1 MKKTYFTV
9 VAVLLVILMAGC
21 GVDTPSAPV
30 DNEEGLVITIR
41 SSDGSRSLTTPI
53 AAAGA
58 DFFEVVFDNDAT
70 KVRTSWGNGA
80 TGKILPGNGV
90 YDNSAVGG
98 TSPVYGKAY
107 MFAGRNGTL
116 LGVGRLTKVIPDPTA
131 GPQNAAT
138 GPLTID
144 MAYAKEVEFTITA
157 LNTDVGGLA
166 NPVGTPAS
174 PANADGSNPALS
186 TFKFPATGFN
196 GTNVGSLLLDASQ
209 TPPLTAPVFL
219 VPLTQ
224 GASAATFDITNTAG
238 ISLGA
243 AGTPLHVDLKS
254 AILAATGPK
263 VIFSG
268 YLWEK
273 GNSPFAAIAAAS
285 ATVSATGIVVGES
298 LPIPI
303 PLNIDPGIKAGL
315 GQVAIEIPVTMYDV
329 AADADD
335 NGTLPVTWYIR
346 GGLNNTA
353 ADLGAAFN
361 DGDGSLGG
369 AIIIGVGNF
378 NKNAA
383 GLIISSQPPA
393 P

>member
-1 MKKTYFTV
+1 MKKTYFAV
-9 VAVLLVILMAGC
+9 VAVLLAVLLAGC
-21 GVDTPSAPV
+21 SVDTPPV
-30 DNEEGLVITIR
+30 QANNEEGLIISFR
-41 SSDGSRSLTTPI
+41 NSDGSRSLTTPI

-58 DFFEVVFDNDAT
+58 DFFEVVFHNGTT

-90 YDNSAVGG
+90 YNNATATFG
-98 TSPVYGKAY
+98 TGTPAGGKAY

-116 LGVGRLTKVIPDPTA
+116 LGVGRLTRVIPDPTVS
-131 GPQNAAT
+131 PQTNT
-138 GPLTID
+138 DPLTID

-157 LNTDVGGLA
+157 LNTDIGGLKNPTNLPSAGA
-166 NPVGTPAS
+166 NP
-174 PANADGSNPALS
+174 ANS
-186 TFKFPATGFN
+186 TFKFPDAGFN

-219 VPLTQ
+219 VPLNL
-224 GASAATFDITNTAG
+224 GATAATFDIANTAG
-238 ISLGA
+238 ISLSGGPA
-243 AGTPLHVDLKS
+243 LHADLRS

-263 VIFSG
+263 VNYSG

-285 ATVSATGIVVGES
+285 ATVSATGIVVGDP

-303 PLNIDPGIKAGL
+303 PLSINPGTKAGL
-315 GQVAIEIPVTMYDV
+315 GQVSIEIPVTMYDI